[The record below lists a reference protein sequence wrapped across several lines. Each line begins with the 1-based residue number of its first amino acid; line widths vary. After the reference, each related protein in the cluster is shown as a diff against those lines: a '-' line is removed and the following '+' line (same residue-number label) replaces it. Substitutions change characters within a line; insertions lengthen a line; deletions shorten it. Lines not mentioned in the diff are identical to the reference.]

1 MTSQRVSAT
10 TDISILHKM
19 VQEAGGGGGGGE
31 RWEEGGVGWCWWWCL
46 KGEGK

>member
-1 MTSQRVSAT
+1 MTSQRISAT

-19 VQEAGGGGGGGE
+19 VQEAGGGGGGE